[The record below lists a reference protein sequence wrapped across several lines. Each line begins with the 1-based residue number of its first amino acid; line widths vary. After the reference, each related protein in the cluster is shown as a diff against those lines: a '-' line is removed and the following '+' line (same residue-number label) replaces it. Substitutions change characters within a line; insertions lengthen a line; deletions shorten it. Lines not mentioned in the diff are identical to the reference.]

1 MDARENTAT
10 LLRLV
15 NGYYVSQAIHVA
27 ASLGIADLLADGART
42 SDDLAEAAGADADS
56 LYRLLRALASV
67 GVLHEGDGRL
77 FSLTP
82 VGELLRSDVPGSLH
96 GWAAYAGRPY
106 FWAAWAELLHSV
118 RTGENAFRH
127 VHGQDIWSY
136 RADRPEESVLFDAAM
151 KALTGASNAAL
162 IDAFD
167 FSRFGTLVDVGGGNG
182 ALLAERARLES
193 GATGSP
199 LRPGARR
206 RGRGSGARS
215 GRCRGSL
222 PDRERQL
229 LRGSARR
236 RRRVP
241 AQEHHP
247 RLGGRGLER
256 DPAGGS
262 RRDVGGCDPA
272 RRRARPWRTQ
282 RGCSDEVLRPEH
294 ARRSRWAR
302 TNAGRVRLP
311 LRVNGLPPGRRDTDG
326 RHAHRLRRRAR
337 SRSSRRSSRRRRRR
351 RRPAAG
357 RADRRRTSPRG
368 RGP

>member
-27 ASLGIADLLADGART
+27 ASLGIADLLADGTRT
-42 SDDLAEAAGADADS
+42 SDELAEAAGADAAT

-106 FWAAWAELLHSV
+106 FWAAWADLLHSV
-118 RTGENAFRH
+118 RTGENAFHH
-127 VHGQDIWSY
+127 VHGQDVWSY

-182 ALLAERARLES
+182 ALLADVLASNPALRGVLFDQAHVVAGADQVLEAAGVAERCRIES
-193 GATGSP
+193 GNFFEAVPEG
-199 LRPGARR
+199 GDAY
-206 RGRGSGARS
+206 
-215 GRCRGSL
+215 
-222 PDRERQL
+222 L
-229 LRGSARR
+229 LKSIIHDW
-236 RRRVP
+236 
-241 AQEHHP
+241 EDEE
-247 RLGGRGLER
+247 LER

-262 RRDVGGCDPA
+262 SRDVGGCDAA
-272 RRRARPWRTQ
+272 RRRARAWRTQ
-282 RGCSDEVLRPEH
+282 RGCSAKFSDLNMLVGPGGRERTQDEYASLFESTGFRLVGKTPTAGTH
-294 ARRSRWAR
+294 AVFE
-302 TNAGRVRLP
+302 GEPV
-311 LRVNGLPPGRRDTDG
+311 
-326 RHAHRLRRRAR
+326 
-337 SRSSRRSSRRRRRR
+337 
-351 RRPAAG
+351 
-357 RADRRRTSPRG
+357 
-368 RGP
+368 

>member
-27 ASLGIADLLADGART
+27 ASLGIADLLADGTRT
-42 SDDLAEAAGADADS
+42 SDELANEAGADPET

-106 FWAAWAELLHSV
+106 FWAAWADLLHSV

-127 VHGQDIWSY
+127 VHGQDVWSY

-182 ALLAERARLES
+182 ALLADVLASNPALRGVLFDQAHVVAGADQVLEAAGVADRCRIES
-193 GATGSP
+193 GNFFEAVPEGGDAYLLKSIIHDWEDEDSRAILRVVRAAMSEGATLLVVERDLGAPNEDAPSKFSD
-199 LRPGARR
+199 LNMLVGPG
-206 RGRGSGARS
+206 G
-215 GRCRGSL
+215 
-222 PDRERQL
+222 RERTQDEYASL
-229 LRGSARR
+229 FESTGF
-236 RRRVP
+236 
-241 AQEHHP
+241 
-247 RLGGRGLER
+247 RLVGAT
-256 DPAGGS
+256 PTAG
-262 RRDVGGCDPA
+262 
-272 RRRARPWRTQ
+272 T
-282 RGCSDEVLRPEH
+282 H
-294 ARRSRWAR
+294 AVFE
-302 TNAGRVRLP
+302 GEPV
-311 LRVNGLPPGRRDTDG
+311 
-326 RHAHRLRRRAR
+326 
-337 SRSSRRSSRRRRRR
+337 
-351 RRPAAG
+351 
-357 RADRRRTSPRG
+357 
-368 RGP
+368 

>member
-27 ASLGIADLLADGART
+27 ASLGIADLLAGGTRT
-42 SDDLAEAAGADADS
+42 SDELANEAGADPET

-118 RTGENAFRH
+118 RTGENAFQH
-127 VHGQDIWSY
+127 VHGQDVWSY
-136 RADRPEESVLFDAAM
+136 RGDRPEESVLFDAAM

-182 ALLAERARLES
+182 ALLADVLASNPALRGVLFDQAHVVAGAPLVLEAAGVADRCRIES
-193 GATGSP
+193 GNFFEAVPEGGDAYLLKSIIHDWEDEDSSAILRVVRAATSEGATLLVVERDLGAPNEDAPAKFSD
-199 LRPGARR
+199 LNMLVGPG
-206 RGRGSGARS
+206 G
-215 GRCRGSL
+215 
-222 PDRERQL
+222 RERTQDQYASL
-229 LRGSARR
+229 FESTGF
-236 RRRVP
+236 
-241 AQEHHP
+241 
-247 RLGGRGLER
+247 RLVGAT
-256 DPAGGS
+256 PTAGTHTVFEGK
-262 RRDVGGCDPA
+262 A
-272 RRRARPWRTQ
+272 I
-282 RGCSDEVLRPEH
+282 
-294 ARRSRWAR
+294 
-302 TNAGRVRLP
+302 
-311 LRVNGLPPGRRDTDG
+311 
-326 RHAHRLRRRAR
+326 
-337 SRSSRRSSRRRRRR
+337 
-351 RRPAAG
+351 
-357 RADRRRTSPRG
+357 
-368 RGP
+368 

>member
-27 ASLGIADLLADGART
+27 ASLGIADLLGDGTRT
-42 SDDLAEAAGADADS
+42 SDDLAHEADADPET

-118 RTGENAFRH
+118 RTGENAFQH

-136 RADRPEESVLFDAAM
+136 RADRPDESALFDAAM

-182 ALLAERARLES
+182 ALLASVLASNPALQGILFDQAHVVAGADQVLEAAGVADRCRIES
-193 GATGSP
+193 GSFFESVPEGGDAYLLKSIVHDWEDEESSAILRVVRAAMPEGATLLVVERDLGAPNEDAPTKFSD
-199 LRPGARR
+199 LNMLVGPG
-206 RGRGSGARS
+206 G
-215 GRCRGSL
+215 
-222 PDRERQL
+222 RERTQDEYASL
-229 LRGSARR
+229 FESTGF
-236 RRRVP
+236 
-241 AQEHHP
+241 
-247 RLGGRGLER
+247 RLVGAT
-256 DPAGGS
+256 PTAGTHTVFEGKA
-262 RRDVGGCDPA
+262 V
-272 RRRARPWRTQ
+272 
-282 RGCSDEVLRPEH
+282 
-294 ARRSRWAR
+294 
-302 TNAGRVRLP
+302 
-311 LRVNGLPPGRRDTDG
+311 
-326 RHAHRLRRRAR
+326 
-337 SRSSRRSSRRRRRR
+337 
-351 RRPAAG
+351 
-357 RADRRRTSPRG
+357 
-368 RGP
+368 

>member
-1 MDARENTAT
+1 MNARENTAT

-27 ASLGIADLLADGART
+27 ASLGIADLLADGTRT
-42 SDDLAEAAGADADS
+42 SDDLAHEADADPET

-118 RTGENAFRH
+118 RTGENAFQH

-136 RADRPEESVLFDAAM
+136 RADRPDESALFDAAM

-182 ALLAERARLES
+182 ALLASVLASNPALQGVLFDQAHVVAGADQVLEAAGVADRCRIES
-193 GATGSP
+193 GSFFESVPEGGDAYLLKSIVHDWEDEESSAILRVVRAAMPEGATLLVVERDLGAPNEDAPTKFSD
-199 LRPGARR
+199 LNMLVGPG
-206 RGRGSGARS
+206 G
-215 GRCRGSL
+215 
-222 PDRERQL
+222 RERTQDEYASL
-229 LRGSARR
+229 FESTGF
-236 RRRVP
+236 
-241 AQEHHP
+241 
-247 RLGGRGLER
+247 RLVGAT
-256 DPAGGS
+256 PTAGTHTVFEGKA
-262 RRDVGGCDPA
+262 V
-272 RRRARPWRTQ
+272 
-282 RGCSDEVLRPEH
+282 
-294 ARRSRWAR
+294 
-302 TNAGRVRLP
+302 
-311 LRVNGLPPGRRDTDG
+311 
-326 RHAHRLRRRAR
+326 
-337 SRSSRRSSRRRRRR
+337 
-351 RRPAAG
+351 
-357 RADRRRTSPRG
+357 
-368 RGP
+368 